1 MAIAKV
7 ENYNGAPALIIDGK
21 PYPPMYATIRTING
35 EEMVIDEEYYKKLG
49 EAGIKVYFLIC
60 DTEWIKKGAFK
71 LFSEEAEKLL
81 RAVPDAYIV
90 MRISMHAPPEWCEAN
105 PDETLSYSDGKI
117 FLTEDDELLI
127 SEWFR
132 FRCNIDATGDLT
144 SGVPS
149 DLESAQ
155 AVKEV
160 HSYTGAD
167 CQMPS
172 AIAHLANAITKVNNE
187 LYALKCH
194 LEIGDNVVI
203 ASLEQSDRF
212 ILLDKVLKKVE
223 Q

>member
-1 MAIAKV
+1 MSGEKDFFNILAKELHSRNNPKDLKSAIIARV
-7 ENYNGAPALIIDGK
+7 EQVSPLII
-21 PYPPMYATIRTING
+21 
-35 EEMVIDEEYYKKLG
+35 V
-49 EAGIKVYFLIC
+49 
-60 DTEWIKKGAFK
+60 
-71 LFSEEAEKLL
+71 
-81 RAVPDAYIV
+81 
-90 MRISMHAPPEWCEAN
+90 
-105 PDETLSYSDGKI
+105 SYSDGKI

-172 AIAHLANAITKVNNE
+172 VIAHLANAITKVNNE